1 MNALIKASVPLPA
14 EQWQVA
20 LGLAVD
26 AEISVLG
33 SLLYNPDTYGAVASI
48 LRSHHFHEP
57 VHRHIFEAFEECR
70 TAGRRGSL
78 QEVRQAL
85 GPKLVGQNVAGDVNL
100 SDYVIRIS
108 QEGPTTFA
116 AGDGARAV
124 RDYWALRELF
134 SAAMVGPEAMGL
146 PDRVLREAF
155 DKVDAVR
162 MDIAESSAV
171 RRSIGAI
178 GTDVLARAERIA
190 DGLEEEPGV
199 TTGLPDL
206 DRIMLG
212 YRPGELVIIAGR
224 PGMGKTTLATSSALA
239 CSAVEVGGRTAGA
252 GFFALELGEE
262 AIGARCLADLA
273 WSPHSAAPT
282 HSAIRS
288 GNLHADDRS
297 RLHFASGALA
307 KRALEIDGR
316 SSTSIGEIEA
326 SCRAMQRRMERAGN
340 SSGWSSSTTLNR
352 SAPATAT
359 RASASMKSARLPL
372 ACATSPSAWA
382 SASSSRCSSIVA
394 SKAARTSAQPSPT
407 FASWVTSRTTPTW
420 C

>member
-1 MNALIKASVPLPA
+1 MNAVSPIASAHSLPA
-14 EQWQVA
+14 DQWQAA
-20 LGLAVD
+20 LGLAVE
-26 AEISVLG
+26 AEIALLG
-33 SLLYNPDTYGAVASI
+33 ALLYSPDSYGAVASI
-48 LRSHHFHEP
+48 IRQHHFYEP
-57 VHRHIFEAFEECR
+57 VHRQIFEAFQECR

-85 GPKLVGQNVAGDVNL
+85 GPKLVGQNIAKDVNL

-199 TTGLPDL
+199 GHDCA
-206 DRIMLG
+206 
-212 YRPGELVIIAGR
+212 VI
-224 PGMGKTTLATSSALA
+224 
-239 CSAVEVGGRTAGA
+239 
-252 GFFALELGEE
+252 
-262 AIGARCLADLA
+262 
-273 WSPHSAAPT
+273 AP
-282 HSAIRS
+282 S
-288 GNLHADDRS
+288 
-297 RLHFASGALA
+297 
-307 KRALEIDGR
+307 
-316 SSTSIGEIEA
+316 
-326 SCRAMQRRMERAGN
+326 
-340 SSGWSSSTTLNR
+340 
-352 SAPATAT
+352 
-359 RASASMKSARLPL
+359 
-372 ACATSPSAWA
+372 
-382 SASSSRCSSIVA
+382 
-394 SKAARTSAQPSPT
+394 
-407 FASWVTSRTTPTW
+407 
-420 C
+420 

>member
-146 PDRVLREAF
+146 PDRVLREA
-155 DKVDAVR
+155 
-162 MDIAESSAV
+162 SP
-171 RRSIGAI
+171 
-178 GTDVLARAERIA
+178 
-190 DGLEEEPGV
+190 PGC
-199 TTGLPDL
+199 
-206 DRIMLG
+206 R
-212 YRPGELVIIAGR
+212 
-224 PGMGKTTLATSSALA
+224 TS
-239 CSAVEVGGRTAGA
+239 T
-252 GFFALELGEE
+252 
-262 AIGARCLADLA
+262 
-273 WSPHSAAPT
+273 
-282 HSAIRS
+282 
-288 GNLHADDRS
+288 
-297 RLHFASGALA
+297 
-307 KRALEIDGR
+307 
-316 SSTSIGEIEA
+316 A
-326 SCRAMQRRMERAGN
+326 SC
-340 SSGWSSSTTLNR
+340 
-352 SAPATAT
+352 
-359 RASASMKSARLPL
+359 
-372 ACATSPSAWA
+372 
-382 SASSSRCSSIVA
+382 
-394 SKAARTSAQPSPT
+394 
-407 FASWVTSRTTPTW
+407 
-420 C
+420 